1 MATYNKQSPY
11 SKTSKIGDY
20 LGLMNYRSVINDD
33 SDETYTIESRYDMR
47 PDLLAYDLYGDTR
60 LWWVFVRRN
69 MNKIQDPINDF
80 RAGITIRLP
89 DKTALAGIVN

>member
-1 MATYNKQSPY
+1 MSIKKSSPY
-11 SKTSKIGDY
+11 YRTKIKDNY
-20 LGLMNYRSVINDD
+20 LDIIDMPVIKSSANDRY
-33 SDETYTIESRYDMR
+33 YTIESKYDRR

-80 RAGITIRLP
+80 RSGITIRLP
-89 DKTALAGIVN
+89 DKTALASIVN

>member
-47 PDLLAYDLYGDTR
+47 PDLLAYDRFGSSRY
-60 LWWVFVRRN
+60 WWLFAMRN
-69 MNKIQDPINDF
+69 KNTIIDPIQDF
-80 RAGITIRLP
+80 RTGVTIRIP
-89 DKTALAGIVN
+89 KIENVR